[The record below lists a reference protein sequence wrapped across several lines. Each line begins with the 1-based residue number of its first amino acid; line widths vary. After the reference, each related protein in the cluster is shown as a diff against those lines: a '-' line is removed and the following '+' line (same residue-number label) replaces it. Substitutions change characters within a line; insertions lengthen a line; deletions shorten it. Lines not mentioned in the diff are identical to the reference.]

1 MNVLCVVGEKTFTQP
16 GWLKAEAAV
25 LAERHIYRTFTSATK
40 EIFIK
45 CQVHPGAAVCQTHI
59 LHPRTVWQKATV
71 WLFLSSSP
79 HERKRK
85 KQYNYGFFKGQCE
98 VLWWDARWVHCTF
111 PQQNSSHFSAAF
123 MKSPFWQKA
132 NITQIHSGLAS
143 RAPWWLSIPF
153 STLVLLQPFRGGL
166 FYLSG
171 RGGDV
176 LSVCFNAL
184 HNAVRFAT
192 RCQINSGFVL
202 SSLRGP
208 IDDHFR
214 CPSQSR
220 CAVSI
225 HISFMEFLAVQLHR
239 LSEMLSLGPESSSGW
254 MRQAESM
261 HLDWI
266 TFPCS
271 ARNGLIGGFREVS

>member
-1 MNVLCVVGEKTFTQP
+1 MVKSRGCSFGWKAHLPHIHLCNQRNFYKMP
-16 GWLKAEAAV
+16 G
-25 LAERHIYRTFTSATK
+25 S
-40 EIFIK
+40 
-45 CQVHPGAAVCQTHI
+45 PGGCR
-59 LHPRTVWQKATV
+59 LPNPY
-71 WLFLSSSP
+71 SSSKDSVT
-79 HERKRK
+79 ENNCLAISVFFTTWKEKKK

-111 PQQNSSHFSAAF
+111 PQQNSGHFSAAI

-143 RAPWWLSIPF
+143 RALWWLSIPF
-153 STLVLLQPFRGGL
+153 STLVLLQPIRGGL
-166 FYLSG
+166 LSLSG

-184 HNAVRFAT
+184 QNAVRFAT
-192 RCQINSGFVL
+192 FCQINSGFVL

-271 ARNGLIGGFREVS
+271 AHNGLIGGFREFLNCACCTQSSKV